1 MKLFNKEQYEE
12 EHKKLVLAI
21 QKNKKAFIK
30 NKEVFT
36 KNKEVTDKSIKTLGD
51 VIAAMERI
59 NAKYDIPI
67 TNIRTIDDVKK
78 CMEQTEKKWDNGKK

>member
-1 MKLFNKEQYEE
+1 MKGSIIMKLFNKEQYEE
-12 EHKKLVLAI
+12 EHKKLGNAI
-21 QKNKKAFIK
+21 NKNKKVFAE
-30 NKEVFT
+30 NKEATGNV
-36 KNKEVTDKSIKTLGD
+36 IKTLGD